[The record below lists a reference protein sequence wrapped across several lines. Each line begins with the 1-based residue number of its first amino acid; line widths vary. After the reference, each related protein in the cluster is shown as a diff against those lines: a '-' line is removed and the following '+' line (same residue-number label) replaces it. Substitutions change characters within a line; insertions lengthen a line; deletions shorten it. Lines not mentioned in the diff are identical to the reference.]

1 MSQLYASLFYQ
12 SEVTT
17 IFSDYALVNYML
29 QAEVALAKAQAQV
42 GVIPVSAAISIEQVA
57 DHALANI
64 DLTALATA
72 TGLAGNI
79 AIPLV
84 KQFTALVKQ
93 QDEDAARYVHWG
105 ATSQDIIDTAT
116 ILQCRDALKLIE
128 KQLQHSYQI
137 CLKQAERYRD
147 QVMIGRTWL
156 QQALPITLG
165 HKFARWAAALHR
177 DLERLNQMK
186 SRVLTVQLGG
196 AVGSL
201 ASLQDQGTV
210 VVQAFAAQLNLLTPE
225 CTWHGERDR
234 MVELASVLAMIVGN
248 VGKMA
253 KDWSLLMQTE
263 IAEVFE
269 PTAQGR
275 GGSSTMPHKRNPVA
289 AASILAAANRV
300 PALMSSVY
308 QSLVQDHERALG
320 AWHAEWL
327 VIPEIC
333 QLCAGTLEGAH
344 DVLANMQVNAEAMQR
359 NLECTQG
366 LIMAEAVMMAL
377 APKMGRLNAHHL
389 VEQACKQ
396 AVAEQAHLKNILS
409 KMEDVN
415 AHFDAETLND
425 IFQPASYLGNIQ
437 AQIDAVLAQAQGKK

>member
-12 SEVTT
+12 PEVTA
-17 IFSDYALVNYML
+17 IFSDQALLSYMI

-42 GVIPVSAAISIEQVA
+42 NVIPASAATMIEQVGHNA
-57 DHALANI
+57 VAQI
-64 DLTALATA
+64 DIDALATA
-72 TGLAGNI
+72 AGLAGNV

-116 ILQCRDALKLIE
+116 ILQSRDALALIE
-128 KQLQHSYQI
+128 QQLQQAYRTS
-137 CLKQAERYRD
+137 LKQAQQYRH

-165 HKFARWAAALHR
+165 HKFARWAAALKR
-177 DLERLNQMK
+177 DLDRLQTMK
-186 SRVLTVQLGG
+186 SRVFTVQLGG

-201 ASLQDQGTV
+201 ASLQDQGSAV
-210 VVQAFAAQLNLLTPE
+210 VEAFAAQLHLTVPE

-234 MVELASVLAMIVGN
+234 MVELASMLALIVGN
-248 VGKMA
+248 VGKIA

-269 PTAQGR
+269 PAAKGR

-300 PALMSSVY
+300 PALMASVY
-308 QSLVQDHERALG
+308 QSMLQEHERALG

-327 VIPEIC
+327 AIPEIF
-333 QLCAGTLEGAH
+333 QLCAGALERSC
-344 DVLANMQVNAEAMQR
+344 DVLEHLQVNAEAMQR

-377 APKMGRLNAHHL
+377 APKLGRMNAHHL
-389 VEQACKQ
+389 VEQACQQ
-396 AVAEQAHLKNILS
+396 AVAQQQHLKIVLS
-409 KMEDVN
+409 SMDEVN
-415 AHFDAETLND
+415 THFND
-425 IFQPASYLGNIQ
+425 QALDELFQPATYLGNIQ
-437 AQIDAVLAQAQGKK
+437 AQIDAVLHAAKGE